1 MFCSI
6 FLLYTLLIFS
16 ITWTCHLKCPPLFA
30 ATYHM
35 GILSFSALLH
45 SWVSAIKTNTKEL
58 EILWKV
64 KRKSCILIMCIS
76 VSYDVSINLALGSKR
91 LRRLMFV
98 NLRISTFE
106 LYLPTWFIWDH
117 NNWLIIIMVVM
128 TDLLQF
134 KSICNS
140 WKCLL
145 LTWIWSRFLILLNSC
160 KYKGQWPSVKSV
172 RNKGRVHTKN
182 CNHFSRTFQALFKD
196 HIRFSR
202 TTY

>member
-1 MFCSI
+1 
-6 FLLYTLLIFS
+6 
-16 ITWTCHLKCPPLFA
+16 
-30 ATYHM
+30 M

-117 NNWLIIIMVVM
+117 NNWLIIIMVLM

-145 LTWIWSRFLILLNSC
+145 LTWIWSLFLILLNSC
-160 KYKGQWPSVKSV
+160 KYKGQWLSVKSV
-172 RNKGRVHTKN
+172 WNKGKQKQRQHVSHLDDLFLEKKINKYWMRLPSEFNN
-182 CNHFSRTFQALFKD
+182 CFIVRSQIALWKVIVAICYFTQEC
-196 HIRFSR
+196 SQG
-202 TTY
+202 